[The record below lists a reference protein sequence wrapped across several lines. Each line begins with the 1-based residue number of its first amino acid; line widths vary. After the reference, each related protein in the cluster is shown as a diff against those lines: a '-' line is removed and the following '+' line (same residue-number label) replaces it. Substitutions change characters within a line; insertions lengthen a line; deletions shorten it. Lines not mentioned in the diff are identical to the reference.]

1 MASGSRS
8 KAKDSPTA
16 PFPVTL
22 QRTIP
27 KPEAAS
33 AFDVEELRLQLLVAS
48 SDRAT
53 MPISVQVA
61 GELPP
66 TVQKRIAAHVEAR
79 WREEIEARGAAP
91 GWMLEKIL
99 GWAEGAYADLL
110 WLEPTYVEQYE
121 GCDDA
126 GMTIRRYAIAEPPEA
141 KEEASEEE
149 AAASEE
155 EEESS
160 SEDEEVARQRRIK
173 EKAEAEA
180 DRQWREERRLTAVT
194 AIPHAPQS
202 PHSRR
207 CRQRISAPPSV
218 STSFVLLKV
227 STVLATTAILPPLPL
242 SLSTPTRPHL
252 SPQARARGRQIQEYP
267 AHGQERH
274 THARQKAGA

>member
-1 MASGSRS
+1 MAEEHKKALQSEMVAVKTRWSDEVKLS

-121 GCDDA
+121 GCDDH

-141 KEEASEEE
+141 KAAEEE
-149 AAASEE
+149 AAGASGGSEE
-155 EEESS
+155 EETEEEAE
-160 SEDEEVARQRRIK
+160 EDPEVERQRRIK

-180 DRQWREERRLTAVT
+180 DRLWREERRREHEALGEE
-194 AIPHAPQS
+194 
-202 PHSRR
+202 
-207 CRQRISAPPSV
+207 
-218 STSFVLLKV
+218 
-227 STVLATTAILPPLPL
+227 
-242 SLSTPTRPHL
+242 
-252 SPQARARGRQIQEYP
+252 GRQPQGVSKKEQQRLIEEKRAKKQGHRT
-267 AHGQERH
+267 AKTG
-274 THARQKAGA
+274 QKAHKADAVANGARKNGKNSLLH

>member
-1 MASGSRS
+1 MGDAEHKKALQSEMVAVKTRWSDEVKLS

-155 EEESS
+155 EEEEES

-180 DRQWREERRLTAVT
+180 DRQWREERRREHEALGEE
-194 AIPHAPQS
+194 
-202 PHSRR
+202 
-207 CRQRISAPPSV
+207 
-218 STSFVLLKV
+218 
-227 STVLATTAILPPLPL
+227 
-242 SLSTPTRPHL
+242 
-252 SPQARARGRQIQEYP
+252 GRQPQGVSKKEQQRLIEEKRAKKQGHRT
-267 AHGQERH
+267 AKTG
-274 THARQKAGA
+274 QKAHKADATANGAKKNGKNSLLH